1 MKYSKSGVMLPITR
15 PVVDLHVRLIE
26 INGKIMAGCEN
37 VNGINKLSNND
48 YYGMMG

>member
-15 PVVDLHVRLIE
+15 AVVDLHFRFIE
-26 INGKIMAGCEN
+26 INSKMMAGCEN